1 MIQSQKYETIAVGI
15 VQFYHLLASDME
27 TIDTKTSVNTYLKNL
42 IHYIH
47 QNFLVAAKFV
57 LSRVVSNKQSQ
68 NVWVTNLRKTVEQ
81 RIAKK
86 ITNKGQ
92 AVQMVKVNLEN
103 SDNIIK
109 NIIKANQRKQ
119 FFMVLNEYVTRLSLF
134 SNEKIRDT
142 LYNIDQ
148 FKFDALL

>member
-15 VQFYHLLASDME
+15 VQFYHLLASEMD

-86 ITNKGQ
+86 ITIKG
-92 AVQMVKVNLEN
+92 
-103 SDNIIK
+103 
-109 NIIKANQRKQ
+109 
-119 FFMVLNEYVTRLSLF
+119 
-134 SNEKIRDT
+134 
-142 LYNIDQ
+142 
-148 FKFDALL
+148 

>member
-1 MIQSQKYETIAVGI
+1 
-15 VQFYHLLASDME
+15 ME

-57 LSRVVSNKQSQ
+57 LSRVVSTKQSQ

-86 ITNKGQ
+86 ITNKG
-92 AVQMVKVNLEN
+92 
-103 SDNIIK
+103 
-109 NIIKANQRKQ
+109 
-119 FFMVLNEYVTRLSLF
+119 
-134 SNEKIRDT
+134 
-142 LYNIDQ
+142 
-148 FKFDALL
+148 